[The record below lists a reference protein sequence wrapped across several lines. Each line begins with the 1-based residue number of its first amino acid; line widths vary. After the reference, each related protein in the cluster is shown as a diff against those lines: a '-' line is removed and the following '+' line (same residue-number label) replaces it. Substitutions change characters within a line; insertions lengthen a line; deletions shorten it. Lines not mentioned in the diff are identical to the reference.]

1 MRDLLVD
8 FGEVI
13 SRPQP
18 PELVAAMASLL
29 GLQVPTFAERYWEH
43 RREYDRGETARA
55 FWSQVARRE
64 LGDDGVLER
73 LIALDN
79 ESWSQLNE
87 ETLAVLADAHGR
99 GHSLSLLSNAPHEF
113 AAATV
118 DHPALADFDHI
129 IFSSWIGVVKP
140 EPGAFQ
146 AAVETLAR
154 PPDQIVFIDDRAVN
168 VEAAIDAGLH
178 AIRFTS
184 AAELRAALEHDDADE
199 RA

>member
-18 PELVAAMASLL
+18 PELIAAMASTLAL
-29 GLQVPTFAERYWEH
+29 DLPSFTERYWEH
-43 RREYDRGETARA
+43 RPEYDRGAAART
-55 FWSQVARRE
+55 FWSQVAGRE
-64 LGDDGVLER
+64 LDDGRAVER
-73 LIALDN
+73 LVALDN
-79 ESWSQLNE
+79 ESWSQLND

-113 AAATV
+113 ARVMA
-118 DHPALADFDHI
+118 DHPALAAFDHI
-129 IFSSWIGVVKP
+129 IFSSWIGAVKP

-146 AAVETLAR
+146 AAVETLGR
-154 PPDQIVFIDDRAVN
+154 PADQIVFIDDRPENVQAAV
-168 VEAAIDAGLH
+168 ASGLRG
-178 AIRFTS
+178 IRFTS
-184 AAELRAALEHDDADE
+184 AAELRAALEREDADE